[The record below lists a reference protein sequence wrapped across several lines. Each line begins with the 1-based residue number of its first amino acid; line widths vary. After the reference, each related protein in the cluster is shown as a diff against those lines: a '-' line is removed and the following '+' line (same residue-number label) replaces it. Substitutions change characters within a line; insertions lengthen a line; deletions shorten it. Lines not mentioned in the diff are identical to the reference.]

1 MARTII
7 ELAEYQT
14 KSPQLEEEFLY
25 EETKQEEDK
34 TLEKLQLTQEDKKLR
49 NFLKKQG
56 ILTIRELRNGLE
68 ISSSSHIGVV
78 QFSNFT
84 VKVLPKFSLNIKNLP
99 KLIAY
104 AFDLD
109 DIIIPESEITFQA
122 EEKQLID
129 ILITFFV
136 RKCQQLLRQGLVK
149 SYVTYQDDVK
159 FLRGKLMLKQQIRHV
174 IRKKPEF
181 ACEFDE
187 LEYNNLENQIL
198 LFCLKRSYHFTESD
212 SLRKEI
218 RRLIHQ
224 FSGLIDDIQITFD
237 DFDKINYNRLNQ
249 HYKKIHDLCKL
260 IISAT
265 GIGDFY
271 QERQHIVS
279 SFFVDMNKIFEKFV
293 TRLFREFY
301 PESHTVESQKG
312 KRAWQTDSGGGSY
325 IRTDILLTNETGQ
338 TKIIDTKY
346 KRKLSR
352 EDPYQIGFYIH
363 EYKQR
368 EGFAI
373 LPKYSDSTTQSMTSQ
388 VQEITIYVRTID
400 IDETIDLLYSH
411 DEQSRNQLKTIVQ
424 TLVPP

>member
-7 ELAEYQT
+7 DLAEYQT
-14 KSPQLEEEFLY
+14 KSPHLEEEFQY
-25 EETKQEEDK
+25 EETKHEEDK
-34 TLEKLQLTQEDKKLR
+34 TLEKLELTQEDKKLR
-49 NFLKKQG
+49 NFLKKHG
-56 ILTIRELRNGLE
+56 ILTIRELKNGLE

-84 VKVLPKFSLNIKNLP
+84 VKVLPKFSLNTKNLP

-109 DIIIPESEITFQA
+109 DIIIPESEITFQP

-136 RKCQQLLRQGLVK
+136 RKCQQLLRQGLLK

-159 FLRGKLMLKQQIRHV
+159 FLRGKLMLKQQIIHI
-174 IRKKPEF
+174 IRKKPVF

-224 FSGLIDDIQITFD
+224 FSGLVNDIQITFD
-237 DFDKINYNRLNQ
+237 NFEKINYTRLNQ

-271 QERQHIVS
+271 HEREHVVS

-293 TRLFREFY
+293 TRLFREYY
-301 PESHTVESQKG
+301 PSSYLVESQKG
-312 KRAWQTDSGGGSY
+312 KRAWRTEEGGSSY
-325 IRTDILLTNETGQ
+325 IRTDILLTNELGQ
-338 TKIIDTKY
+338 RKIIDTKY
-346 KRKLSR
+346 KRKLSSG
-352 EDPYQIGFYIH
+352 DPYEIGFYIH
-363 EYKQR
+363 EYKQNV
-368 EGFAI
+368 GFAI
-373 LPKYSDSTTQSMTSQ
+373 LPKYSDSQTQSMTSQ
-388 VQEITIYVRTID
+388 VQGITIFIRTID
-400 IDETIDLLYSH
+400 IDKTLDLIYSSQ
-411 DEQSRNQLKTIVQ
+411 EQSKNQLKTMIQ
-424 TLVPP
+424 NLVPS